1 MTKKRTKTY
10 SIGGKHGAT
19 CDELLTLLNE
29 YVDGGINPSICKS
42 LEGHLAQCNPCRV
55 VVDNIRKT
63 ITLYREDEPCDL
75 PPKFRDRLHAAIRDC
90 QKEKPELTKIPN
102 MRKKVKN

>member
-1 MTKKRTKTY
+1 MPKKQTKSHT
-10 SIGGKHGAT
+10 IGGQNGAH
-19 CDELLTLLNE
+19 CDELLALLNE

-75 PPKFRDRLHAAIRDC
+75 PPKFRDHLHAAIRDC
-90 QKEKPELTKIPN
+90 RKAKPVAKKPS
-102 MRKKVKN
+102 RKS